1 MGERRDPI
9 RPFYH
14 TLKEKE
20 ISNTRKSEIYA
31 YLREIQLH
39 ISLSLSLCAWDPPTQ
54 HFSPPPFNLSNLTP
68 NHSFPLASHFNFD
81 YFCIK
86 VQLMI
91 TTERE
96 RKFKEKDDFLHFPLY
111 ANLGKGKK
119 KSLGCKFWALIKR
132 HQ

>member
-14 TLKEKE
+14 TLKERE

-31 YLREIQLH
+31 YLREINSISLSL
-39 ISLSLSLCAWDPPTQ
+39 SLSLSLCAWDPPTQ

-96 RKFKEKDDFLHFPLY
+96 NLKRKMIFHISHFMRTWEKEK
-111 ANLGKGKK
+111 KK
-119 KSLGCKFWALIKR
+119 KKNLWVVNFG
-132 HQ
+132 H